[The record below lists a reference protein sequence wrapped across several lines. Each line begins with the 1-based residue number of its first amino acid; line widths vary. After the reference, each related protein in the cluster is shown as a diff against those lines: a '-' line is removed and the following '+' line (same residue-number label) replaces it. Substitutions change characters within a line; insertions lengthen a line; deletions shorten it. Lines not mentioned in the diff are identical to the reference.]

1 MPNVSPKT
9 LFWITFAVWAGTGIT
24 GGAVHLTHIVP
35 PAYMDAVTEY
45 VAFGVFLGTGFLTM
59 VSGAGMT
66 RQSQL
71 VSTAA
76 LPGVHSIRMTSQTL
90 ADATPSD
97 KVIGPNEP
105 SPPPATKT

>member
-9 LFWITFAVWAGTGIT
+9 IFWITFAVWAGAGIT
-24 GGAVHLTHIVP
+24 GGTVHLTNIVP
-35 PAYMDAVTEY
+35 AAYMAAVTEY
-45 VAFGVFLGTGFLTM
+45 IAFGVFLGTGFLTM

-71 VSTAA
+71 VSTAS

-90 ADATPSD
+90 ADATPSE
-97 KVIGPNEP
+97 KVIGPNDIAP
-105 SPPPATKT
+105 GPKP